1 VSHVVNHRDGLLT
14 AAHRAAT
21 FLDER
26 RASPVAPAVS
36 APELRAQLDR
46 YDFSMPLPLTEVI
59 DEVFT
64 LLGQAAVRSDH
75 PRYFGLFNPPALP
88 AGIVGDLIAAT
99 VNPQLAVWSHAP
111 AAAEIERKV
120 LQWFGGRI
128 GWLPHATAGTFTTG
142 GTEANHTAV
151 LAALAKRYPDWAT
164 RGVGATVGRRPTIF
178 ASSEAHLA
186 WIKIARS
193 AGLGSDAVHL
203 VPAGA
208 GMRLNADAL
217 DEAIRQ
223 NPDLEPLIVVA
234 TAGTTAHGA
243 IDDLT
248 GLASVARH
256 HGAHFHVDAAWAGG
270 GLVNAEVRRL
280 LAGIELADSV
290 TIDPHKWL
298 SVPMG
303 AGMYL
308 TRDWTALQTAFSVQ
322 TSYMPSASVEHRDA
336 YIHSLQWSRRFI
348 GLKLFMSLA
357 TIGEQGYA
365 AIIDRQLALGRSL
378 REQLVARGWSVLND
392 TALPLVCFTPDAPDL
407 RTDRTVRAIEAY
419 VAASGVAWLSSVA
432 LGGHLVLRACI
443 TSYETTVDD
452 VEDLLA
458 VLDAARVHGPDLVG
472 GECRT
477 DSP

>member
-1 VSHVVNHRDGLLT
+1 MSHLVNHRDGLL
-14 AAHRAAT
+14 AAARRAAI

-26 RASPVAPAVS
+26 RASSVAPVVS
-36 APELRAQLDR
+36 AAELRIQLDR
-46 YDFSMPLPLTEVI
+46 YDFSMPLPLTAVI

-120 LQWFGGRI
+120 LQWFGARI
-128 GWLPHATAGTFTTG
+128 GWSPHATAGTFTTG

-151 LAALAKRYPDWAT
+151 LAALATRYPDWAT
-164 RGVGATVGRRPTIF
+164 RGMVAVAGRRPAIF

-186 WIKIARS
+186 WIKIARN
-193 AGLGSDAVHL
+193 AGLGSDVVQL

-208 GMRLNADAL
+208 DMRLSAEAL
-217 DEAIRQ
+217 GEAIRQ
-223 NPDLEPLIVVA
+223 HPDLEPLIVVA

-270 GLVNAEVRRL
+270 GLVNAEVRHL

-308 TRDWTALQTAFSVQ
+308 TRDWTALQTAFAVQ

-357 TIGEQGYA
+357 TLGEQGYA
-365 AIIDRQLALGRSL
+365 AIIDRQLALGRLL

-392 TALPLVCFTPDAPDL
+392 TALPLVCFTPEAPGP
-407 RTDRTVRAIEAY
+407 RTDRVVRAIEAY
-419 VAASGVAWLSSVA
+419 VAASGMAWLSSVA
-432 LGGHLVLRACI
+432 LSGRLVLRACI

-452 VEDLLA
+452 VEELLDLLD
-458 VLDAARVHGPDLVG
+458 DARACERESQG
-472 GECRT
+472 GEFLT
-477 DSP
+477 DTP